1 MALETVEKL
10 SFFRQSVFWL
20 RKTRTS
26 ESSHTET
33 FSLLKYEN
41 RGTRPRLLSLN
52 ICLRIEAYGLM
63 RLRSKRFWMRAAARL
78 LFWRENRLYRQTEV
92 PSEGMALLFH
102 VKQRHGTND
111 EIVPRETSAR
121 NRKGLFHVK
130 PFSGGLC
137 STWNNVHAGKLMFHM
152 KHFPQ
157 KETCRQKFWDSAFVF
172 F

>member
-1 MALETVEKL
+1 MQGGTCT
-10 SFFRQSVFWL
+10 SVRVLLFL
-20 RKTRTS
+20 DCRKTIVFPTICVLTS
-26 ESSHTET
+26 QNTDVRK
-33 FSLLKYEN
+33 FPYGNFLPLKVWK
-41 RGTRPRLLSLN
+41 PR
-52 ICLRIEAYGLM
+52 YTPPVFM

-92 PSEGMALLFH
+92 PSEGMAPLFH

-121 NRKGLFHVK
+121 NREGLFHVK
-130 PFSGGLC
+130 PFPGGLC